1 LPIVFDLLIPGSGFS
16 NKLVQCWH
24 WINTY
29 TSYSEKKSPQD
40 ERNGPCLHGNTH
52 DMPIEGSP
60 AHIDISSNVDD
71 TGPNRSALYLQRRP
85 TESSNRKTRY
95 AKNKFSLRNGLL
107 RKKKKSSP
115 WTADPN
121 NKTQSVSQEEKDPL
135 KHEFFFS
142 SSFSFKHN

>member
-1 LPIVFDLLIPGSGFS
+1 MTPVQTAALCTFSGG
-16 NKLVQCWH
+16 LQ
-24 WINTY
+24 
-29 TSYSEKKSPQD
+29 SPQIVKQ
-40 ERNGPCLHGNTH
+40 GTL
-52 DMPIEGSP
+52 
-60 AHIDISSNVDD
+60 
-71 TGPNRSALYLQRRP
+71 
-85 TESSNRKTRY
+85 
-95 AKNKFSLRNGLL
+95 KNKISLRNGLL